1 MVRPLS
7 LSVALCTR
15 NGERFLVEQLD
26 SIAAQTRL
34 PDELVASD
42 DASTDSTVRILQHF
56 AATAPFTVRVTA
68 NADQVGSTT
77 NFQRAI
83 AAVRGE
89 IVVLSDQ
96 DDVWRSDKLARI
108 EAAFAGSPRV
118 GCIFSDAEVV
128 AEDLGSL
135 GYRLWQSVG
144 LDSRRQRRMT
154 TGRALD
160 VLLEQNVVTGA
171 TMAFRASLRDLV
183 LPIPTGWV
191 HDGWIALLVS
201 AVTACVPLNEPLV
214 RYRQHP
220 GQQIGG
226 LKRTLSQQIQVARAM
241 DADFFARLARDY
253 AAARDRLAASRAHR
267 PADAVLSKLDG
278 KVAHCLRRVRIRSRG
293 RHLPLVVPELVSGR
307 YRRYSRGWKSFA
319 SDLFL

>member
-1 MVRPLS
+1 M
-7 LSVALCTR
+7 
-15 NGERFLVEQLD
+15 
-26 SIAAQTRL
+26 
-34 PDELVASD
+34 ASG
-42 DASTDSTVRILQHF
+42 Q
-56 AATAPFTVRVTA
+56 
-68 NADQVGSTT
+68 
-77 NFQRAI
+77 
-83 AAVRGE
+83 
-89 IVVLSDQ
+89 
-96 DDVWRSDKLARI
+96 
-108 EAAFAGSPRV
+108 
-118 GCIFSDAEVV
+118 
-128 AEDLGSL
+128 
-135 GYRLWQSVG
+135 
-144 LDSRRQRRMT
+144 
-154 TGRALD
+154 ALD

-171 TMAFRASLRDLV
+171 TMAFSASLRDLV

-201 AVTACVPLNEPLV
+201 AVAGCVPLDEPLV

-226 LKRTLSQQIQVARAM
+226 LKRTLSQQIEVARTM
-241 DADFFARLARDY
+241 DADFFARLAGDY